1 MYNKNFRVQNTSGP
15 NIKLRSRS
23 SNQIGKGSKNTFP
36 NQAGS
41 SKKVPYQPSKT
52 QNPPHGFSDNFGS
65 FNSDLNKSNLNSQNG
80 STQDLTNLNMAGNG
94 VNSWASKLK
103 GNEGMM
109 AQKQQQAQQQTHQN
123 QPFIIDSLSSN
134 DPNMLQSTTATTII
148 SEQSPTKTKRGKRKP
163 KGQAYL
169 NQTGYDPGAV
179 NSANPHV
186 NFLTHNSTL
195 MRNSPNAPNLSV
207 IIPNRSN
214 NFRSDPLSDN
224 PASAPINKNQVGA
237 KSVLMTPSHIF
248 SQQQQKLYNKTT
260 SSQQNSLND
269 LNSNSFSNI
278 PNLNSV
284 IANPQQQ
291 AQSLNNSYQQLNNLG
306 NFSHQNFSLQNVH
319 VKDPPFFGALG

>member
-134 DPNMLQSTTATTII
+134 ETNM
-148 SEQSPTKTKRGKRKP
+148 
-163 KGQAYL
+163 
-169 NQTGYDPGAV
+169 
-179 NSANPHV
+179 
-186 NFLTHNSTL
+186 
-195 MRNSPNAPNLSV
+195 
-207 IIPNRSN
+207 
-214 NFRSDPLSDN
+214 
-224 PASAPINKNQVGA
+224 
-237 KSVLMTPSHIF
+237 
-248 SQQQQKLYNKTT
+248 
-260 SSQQNSLND
+260 
-269 LNSNSFSNI
+269 FSN
-278 PNLNSV
+278 
-284 IANPQQQ
+284 
-291 AQSLNNSYQQLNNLG
+291 
-306 NFSHQNFSLQNVH
+306 
-319 VKDPPFFGALG
+319 